1 MSRRT
6 MPMADARS
14 CWRALATAMV
24 ACGLLACS
32 ATPSISQNA
41 AATEPKNSALTAA
54 GQTGLSGATDVAV
67 PTAKPVA
74 ASADTLNPLPENGG
88 PGSTQH
94 GVWASRHLVATGHPL
109 ASQAARDILRAGG
122 SAVDAAIAAQM
133 VLTLVEPHA
142 SGIGGGL
149 FLMTFDGQRVRAF
162 DGRET
167 APSAATPE
175 LFMRNGKPMSF
186 RDGVVGGRSVGVPG
200 VLRALELAHRQ
211 HGRLPWARLFEPA
224 ISLARQGFAISPR
237 LAAILREPVV
247 ASLAQNPAAR
257 AYFFNAD
264 GSPKAEGSLL
274 RNPDL
279 ADTLERVASDGAK
292 VMYEGALAEAIAQA
306 VQSHPTNP
314 GSLSES
320 DLASYRARER
330 EPLCFDYQAHRICGM
345 PPPSSGTIAI
355 AQMLGM
361 LAGKNLAQWPP
372 QQRGAGGSWQV
383 QADAVHWFSEA
394 GRLAYADRNRYVADT
409 DYAPLPGGSPAALI
423 APEYLAQRAALMGP
437 RSMGRAQPGVPVAPR
452 LSQSDD
458 QSPEFAGTSQ
468 VSIVDG
474 YGHAVS
480 MTTTIEFI
488 FGSQIM
494 VKGFMLNNELTDFS
508 FVPEEG
514 GALVANRVQGGKRPR
529 SSMVPLLV
537 FDRRTG
543 ELEMSL
549 GSPGGAAI
557 INYVAKLLV
566 ATLDWGLHA
575 DDALALANFGS
586 RNGPTEIE
594 AERTTPALADALRQR
609 GHEVQAISLTSGAM
623 LIERRTR
630 GGQRLWFGGADP
642 RREGLALA
650 D

>member
-1 MSRRT
+1 
-6 MPMADARS
+6 
-14 CWRALATAMV
+14 MV
-24 ACGLLACS
+24 ACGLVACS
-32 ATPSISQNA
+32 ATPSTSLNPA
-41 AATEPKNSALTAA
+41 AREPKNPALTAA
-54 GQTGLSGATDVAV
+54 GQPASSGGAAVAA

-74 ASADTLNPLPENGG
+74 ASTDTLKPLPENGG

-109 ASQAARDILRAGG
+109 ASQAAREILRAGG

-167 APSAATPE
+167 APAAATPE
-175 LFMRNGKPMSF
+175 LFLRNGKPMSF

-224 ISLARQGFAISPR
+224 ITLARQGFAISPR

-247 ASLAQNPAAR
+247 ASLAQNAAAR
-257 AYFFNAD
+257 AYFFNPD
-264 GSPKAEGSLL
+264 GNPKAEGTLL
-274 RNPDL
+274 RNTEL
-279 ADTLERVASDGAK
+279 ADTLERIAKGGAK
-292 VMYEGALAEAIAQA
+292 VFYEGPMAQAIAQA

-314 GSLSES
+314 GSLSVG
-320 DLASYRARER
+320 DLANYQARER
-330 EPLCFDYQAHRICGM
+330 EPMCFAYRAHRICGM
-345 PPPSSGTIAI
+345 PPPSSGTLAI

-361 LAGKNLAQWPP
+361 LASKNLAQWPP
-372 QQRGAGGSWQV
+372 QQTGADGSWQV

-394 GRLAYADRNRYVADT
+394 GRLAYADRNRYMADT
-409 DYAPLPGGSPAALI
+409 DFAPLPGGSPAALI
-423 APEYLAQRAALMGP
+423 APDYLAQRAALMGP
-437 RSMGRAQPGVPVAPR
+437 RSMGRAQPGVPIAPP
-452 LSQSDD
+452 LSRADD

-468 VSIVDG
+468 VSIVDA
-474 YGHAVS
+474 YGNAVS
-480 MTTTIEFI
+480 MTTTIEFV

-537 FDRRTG
+537 FDSASG
-543 ELEMSL
+543 ELDMSL

-566 ATLDWGLHA
+566 ATLDWGMQA
-575 DDALALANFGS
+575 DNALALANFGS

-594 AERTTPALADALRQR
+594 AERTTSALAEALRQR

-630 GGQRLWFGGADP
+630 GAQHLWFGGADP
-642 RREGLALA
+642 RREGLALG